1 MVDITCP
8 EINDDSGSRKA
19 NVADIAGNATV
30 PSVLDSNDDKFL
42 FPEEGKEQRLVG
54 HLLLLLAAEEVAK
67 YWRWRAMLPPS
78 GEPDVDLLCCY
89 C

>member
-8 EINDDSGSRKA
+8 EINDDSGSRKT

-42 FPEEGKEQRLVG
+42 FPEEG
-54 HLLLLLAAEEVAK
+54 
-67 YWRWRAMLPPS
+67 W
-78 GEPDVDLLCCY
+78 
-89 C
+89 